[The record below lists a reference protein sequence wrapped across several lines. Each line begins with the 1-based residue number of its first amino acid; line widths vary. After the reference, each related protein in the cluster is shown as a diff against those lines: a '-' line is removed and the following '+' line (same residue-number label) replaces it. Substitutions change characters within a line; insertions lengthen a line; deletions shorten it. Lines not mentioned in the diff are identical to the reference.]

1 VDVKIVDLSRRGSI
15 MAVKKILFC
24 TDFSENSEAARKHAV
39 EYAEAF
45 GAELLIVHVIDSWA
59 GFPTYGDWV
68 GDEIERFLTRVEQ
81 SAKDRLD
88 TVARQCSP
96 SVKEVK
102 TFCRL
107 GLPAEQIVNLAQEVS
122 ADLIVTGTHGRTG
135 VKHLLLGSVA
145 RNVLRMAHRP
155 VLVVE
160 STTSGA

>member
-1 VDVKIVDLSRRGSI
+1 
-15 MAVKKILFC
+15 MPVKKILFC
-24 TDFSENSEAARKHAV
+24 TDFSENSEAARKLAV
-39 EYAEAF
+39 EYAEVF
-45 GAELLIVHVIDSWA
+45 GAELLIVHVIDSWTS
-59 GFPTYGDWV
+59 FPTYGDWV
-68 GDEIERFLTRVEQ
+68 GDEVERLLSRVEQ

-88 TVARQCSP
+88 GVARQCIP

-135 VKHLLLGSVA
+135 VKHLLLGSVG
-145 RNVLRMAHRP
+145 RNVLRTAHRP